1 MNQDKSSDKSRPH
14 ADERAPTQ
22 DAAGGPDPS
31 AETGGMMGLPA
42 GTIKKIG
49 RYAIKRV
56 IASGGMGTV
65 YEAVQEQ
72 PRRTVAIKMMN
83 RGLASPSALRRF
95 EYEAQLLARLSHPCI
110 AQVYEAG
117 THEDASGPVPYFAME
132 YIPNAKSITGYA
144 ADKKLTTR
152 ERLELFARVCDAVH
166 HGHQKG
172 IIHRDLKPSNILVDS
187 RGNPR
192 IIDFGVARSI
202 DSDMAVTAL
211 QTNVGQLVGTIQY
224 MSPEQCEADPH
235 DIDTRSDVYALGIV
249 LYELLCEQLP
259 YDVTRLSLSEAARR
273 IRQQNPPKVG
283 VHQADLRGDVETIV
297 LKAHEKERDRRYQ
310 SAFGLAQDIRRYL
323 SGEAIVARPPSIVY
337 QLRVFAR
344 RNKAVFG
351 ATAAAFVVLA
361 AGVVVS
367 TLLYTRAEA
376 NRVKAEDEAGK
387 ALAAVDFLQSMLWTA
402 DPSRVGPEVRVVD
415 LLDRFGGLI
424 DVAFDDQP
432 EIEAGLRTTLGLA
445 YQELGM
451 HEPADT
457 HLTSALEIRE
467 GLLGIEHPDTLTSFY
482 NLAGLRHDQGRL
494 DEVEPLTIKA
504 LDIRRRVLGEEHPDT
519 LSSMNELAWLRQD
532 QGKLAEAEHLKRQV
546 LKMRRRVLGEDH
558 SDTVESIGDLAHTL
572 LLQRKL
578 SEAAD
583 LYRGK
588 QAPDGLGIE
597 TWFQGEGEVD
607 LSNPA
612 GTLLLFWEVWC
623 PYCQH
628 AVPELQETY
637 ARFKDRGLQVVG
649 LTEITNTATPERV
662 RDYIRAQGVSY
673 PVAKQDGSAS
683 TYFNVAGV
691 PSAALL
697 KGGRLVWFGHPARIS
712 DELISGCVGG
722 NSQPPTAAEGGLA
735 GSS

>member
-1 MNQDKSSDKSRPH
+1 MDQDKSPDKSRPH

-22 DAAGGPDPS
+22 DAAGGADPS
-31 AETGGMMGLPA
+31 TGRVGRADLPA
-42 GTIKKIG
+42 RAIKKIG
-49 RYAIKRV
+49 HYTIKRV

-65 YEAVQEQ
+65 YEAVQGQ

-117 THEDASGPVPYFAME
+117 THEDAGGPVPYFAME
-132 YIPNAKSITGYA
+132 YIPNAKPITGYA

-172 IIHRDLKPSNILVDS
+172 IIHRDLKPSNILIDS
-187 RGNPR
+187 HGNPR
-192 IIDFGVARSI
+192 VIDFGVARSV
-202 DSDMAVTAL
+202 DSDMAVTDL
-211 QTNVGQLVGTIQY
+211 QTNVGQLVGTVQY

-249 LYELLCEQLP
+249 LYELLSERLP
-259 YDVTRLSLSEAARR
+259 YDVTSISLLEAARL
-273 IRQQNPPKVG
+273 IRQQAPPRAG
-283 VHQADLRGDVETIV
+283 VHRAELRGDVETII

-351 ATAAAFVVLA
+351 ATAAAFVALA

-376 NRVKAEDEAGK
+376 NRVRAEGEAGK

-424 DVAFDDQP
+424 GMAFDDQP
-432 EIEAGLRTTLGLA
+432 EVEAALRTTVGLA

-451 HEPADT
+451 HEPADM
-457 HLTSALEIRE
+457 HLTSAREIRE

-504 LDIRRRVLGEEHPDT
+504 LDIRRRVLGEDHPDT

-558 SDTVESIGDLAHTL
+558 RDTVRSIGDLAHTL
-572 LLQRKL
+572 LLQRRL

-583 LYRGK
+583 LYQGK
-588 QAPDGLGIE
+588 RAPDGLGIE
-597 TWFQGEGEVD
+597 TWFQGEGEVE

-612 GTLLLFWEVWC
+612 GTL
-623 PYCQH
+623 P
-628 AVPELQETY
+628 
-637 ARFKDRGLQVVG
+637 
-649 LTEITNTATPERV
+649 
-662 RDYIRAQGVSY
+662 
-673 PVAKQDGSAS
+673 S
-683 TYFNVAGV
+683 TR
-691 PSAALL
+691 SR
-697 KGGRLVWFGHPARIS
+697 KCRR
-712 DELISGCVGG
+712 
-722 NSQPPTAAEGGLA
+722 PTRSSRTA
-735 GSS
+735 GSRSSA